1 MTISYN
7 SKPTGAIIIQFYIEL
22 PGTEE
27 TKYSSNTLGYMSNMA
42 AMQMFGKNRYKSSS
56 EPIERWP

>member
-7 SKPTGAIIIQFYIEL
+7 SKATGPVVTKFYVE
-22 PGTEE
+22 PPEAVGT
-27 TKYSSNTLGYMSNMA
+27 KHLDLMANMA
-42 AMQMFGKNRYKSSS
+42 AMPMSGKNLYKSSS